1 MQTMLQ
7 VLHCISVCLDWSLT
21 TGGNILYLGDLGE
34 DVDFANEQ
42 PLTNCPLTSP
52 KTQCDGEGLGE
63 RQTGTRTRVR
73 AYVAIAMRATN

>member
-1 MQTMLQ
+1 MLQ

-42 PLTNCPLTSP
+42 PLTNS
-52 KTQCDGEGLGE
+52 QCDGEGLGE

>member
-21 TGGNILYLGDLGE
+21 TRGNILYLGDLGE

-42 PLTNCPLTSP
+42 PLTNCPLRHRKLNVTV
-52 KTQCDGEGLGE
+52 KAWEKGKQE
-63 RQTGTRTRVR
+63 RVR
-73 AYVAIAMRATN
+73 AFVRTWR